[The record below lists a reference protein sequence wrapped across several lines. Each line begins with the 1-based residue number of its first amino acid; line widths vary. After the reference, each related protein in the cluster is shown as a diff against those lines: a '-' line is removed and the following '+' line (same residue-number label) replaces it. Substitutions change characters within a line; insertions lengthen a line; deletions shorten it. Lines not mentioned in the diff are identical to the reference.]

1 MTSRR
6 AHLASSAVI
15 VLIGASAVA
24 SVAVQE
30 LPRDARDLRQI
41 AGAFPQTEP
50 GPLER
55 RAKPITPENPIPRRT
70 HLVRPPYPPEA
81 AAVNARAAVTLR
93 VTLNELGRVG
103 EVRTMGI
110 PLLGSV
116 THGSP
121 TEDRAHEAAL
131 LALARSA
138 KDAVAQWLY
147 EPPADGPIAFDVII
161 GFSANGEG
169 EVLVHGTPGR
179 GGQPLNPAVMP
190 PPPQLAGLTPAPWAE
205 GTVRVGG
212 NIRQPTKVKHV
223 APVYPLEAKE
233 ARVTGVV
240 ILEARI
246 EADGRVVNAR
256 VLRSIPE
263 LDQAAIDAVK
273 QWEFTPTLLNGVPT
287 PVLMTV
293 TIQFSLN

>member
-6 AHLASSAVI
+6 AQLASSTVI
-15 VLIGASAVA
+15 VLITTCLTTLAAA
-24 SVAVQE
+24 QE

-41 AGAFPQTEP
+41 AGAFPLSEP
-50 GPLER
+50 GPLEQ

-161 GFSANGEG
+161 GFSTNGDG

-190 PPPQLAGLTPAPWAE
+190 PPPQRAGLTPAPWAE

-212 NIRQPTKVKHV
+212 NIQQPTKVKHV

-233 ARVTGVV
+233 ARVSGVV

-263 LDQAAIDAVK
+263 LDQAAIDAVR
-273 QWEFTPTLLNGVPT
+273 QWEFTPTLMNGVPT

-293 TIQFSLN
+293 TIQFSLS

>member
-6 AHLASSAVI
+6 AQLASSAVI
-15 VLIGASAVA
+15 VLISAITFVA
-24 SVAVQE
+24 AQE
-30 LPRDARDLRQI
+30 LPRDARELRQI

-81 AAVNARAAVTLR
+81 AAVDARAAVTLR
-93 VTLNELGRVG
+93 ATIDELGRVG
-103 EVRTMGI
+103 EVRTTSI
-110 PLLGSV
+110 PLVGSV
-116 THGSP
+116 TPGSP
-121 TEDRAHEAAL
+121 TETAAYEAAF

-147 EPPADGPIAFDVII
+147 EPPADGPIAFDVVI
-161 GFSANGEG
+161 GFNPNADG

-179 GGQPLNPAVMP
+179 GGQPANPVFVPA
-190 PPPQLAGLTPAPWAE
+190 PPQLAGLAAPPWAE
-205 GTVRVGG
+205 GAIRVGG
-212 NIRQPTKVKHV
+212 QIRQPTKVTHV
-223 APVYPLEAKE
+223 APVYPLDAKE
-233 ARVTGVV
+233 ARVAGVV

-246 EADGRVVNAR
+246 EADGRVINAR
-256 VLRSIPE
+256 VLRSIPQ
-263 LDQAAIDAVK
+263 LDQAALDAVK

-287 PVLMTV
+287 PVVMTV
-293 TIQFSLN
+293 TIQFSLS

>member
-1 MTSRR
+1 MTLRR
-6 AHLASSAVI
+6 AKLASSVVI
-15 VLIGASAVA
+15 VLISASAGSPVA
-24 SVAVQE
+24 AQE
-30 LPRDARDLRQI
+30 LSRDLRQI

-116 THGSP
+116 THGGP
-121 TEDRAHEAAL
+121 ADDRTFEAAL
-131 LALARSA
+131 LALARAA

-161 GFSANGEG
+161 GFSADGDG

-179 GGQPLNPAVMP
+179 GGQPLNLAVMP

-212 NIRQPTKVKHV
+212 NVQQPTKMKHV

-233 ARVTGVV
+233 ARVSGVV

-263 LDQAAIDAVK
+263 LDQAAIDAVR

-293 TIQFSLN
+293 TVQFSLS

>member
-1 MTSRR
+1 MASRR
-6 AHLASSAVI
+6 AQLASSI
-15 VLIGASAVA
+15 VLVFISARAVA
-24 SVAVQE
+24 LLAAQE

-55 RAKPITPENPIPRRT
+55 RAKPITPENPVPRRT

-103 EVRTMGI
+103 EVRTTGV

-116 THGSP
+116 TQGGP
-121 TEDRAHEAAL
+121 TDDRANYAAL
-131 LALARSA
+131 MALARSA
-138 KDAVAQWLY
+138 QDAVAQWIY
-147 EPPADGPIAFDVII
+147 EPPADGPIAFDVVI
-161 GFSANGEG
+161 GFNADGDG
-169 EVLVHGTPGR
+169 EVLVHGTVRNPEPPGA
-179 GGQPLNPAVMP
+179 PPVMGTP
-190 PPPQLAGLTPAPWAE
+190 VAAGPAPPWAD

-212 NIRQPTKVKHV
+212 GIRQPTKTKHV
-223 APVYPLEAKE
+223 APVYPREAQE
-233 ARVTGVV
+233 AGVTGVV

-246 EADGRVVNAR
+246 EADGRVINAR
-256 VLRSIPE
+256 VLRSIPQ
-263 LDQAAIDAVK
+263 LDQAALDAVR

-293 TIQFSLN
+293 TIQFSLS

>member
-1 MTSRR
+1 MTSGR
-6 AHLASSAVI
+6 AQLASATVI
-15 VLIGASAVA
+15 VLISA
-24 SVAVQE
+24 SVVAPVAAQE

-41 AGAFPQTEP
+41 AGSFPQTEP

-70 HLVRPPYPPEA
+70 HLVRPPYPPDA

-103 EVRTMGI
+103 EVRTTGI

-121 TEDRAHEAAL
+121 TEGRAHEAAL
-131 LALARSA
+131 LALARST

-161 GFSANGEG
+161 AFRANGDG

-179 GGQPLNPAVMP
+179 GGQPPSPAVMP

-212 NIRQPTKVKHV
+212 NIQQPTKVKHV

-233 ARVTGVV
+233 ARVSGVV

-263 LDQAAIDAVK
+263 LDQAAIDAVR
-273 QWEFTPTLLNGVPT
+273 QWEFTPTLMNGVPT

-293 TIQFSLN
+293 TIQFSLS